1 MSGDTP
7 LGVPFNT
14 TQFAVLTH
22 MLAQV
27 CNLKVGKLTHFIN
40 NAHIYENQV
49 DGIKEQLKRCEAIP
63 EDVINSKPTLKL
75 NPNISNF
82 YDFTIDDVVLEDYK
96 HMNKIVMPVSV

>member
-1 MSGDTP
+1 MSGDIP

-49 DGIKEQLKRCEAIP
+49 DGIKEQLSRSNNIP
-63 EDVINSKPTLKL
+63 VNVLESKPVLKL
-75 NPNISNF
+75 NTDITNF
-82 YDFTIDDVVLEDYK
+82 YDFTIDDIVLEDYK
-96 HMNKIVMPVSV
+96 HMGKISMKLSV